1 MMLHSKK
8 QQGITSVEF
17 AIVGSVFFIV
27 LLGVIEVGRLLF
39 TWNALAEATRRGA
52 RVAAVCPP
60 DHSAIRRIAVFDDVS
75 GTGVSPIIF
84 GLTENNILVSYLD
97 VNGALV
103 GDVTVEADYLD
114 IAYVRVEI
122 IGTGT
127 NQFQYQMLIPSLNR
141 TIDAPSFAATIPR
154 ESLGVPR
161 LDPAGTPVAAG
172 CFGTPT

>member
-17 AIVGSVFFIV
+17 AIVGSVFFMV

-60 DHSAIRRIAVFDDVS
+60 NHSAIRRIAVFDDVD
-75 GTGVSPIIF
+75 GTGVSPIIT
-84 GLTENNILVSYLD
+84 GLTENNVLVSYLRVD
-97 VNGALV
+97 GSLA
-103 GDVTVEADYLD
+103 GDLSVVANYTA

-122 IGTGT
+122 IATGT
-127 NQFQYQMLIPSLNR
+127 NQFQYQMFIPTLTNMI
-141 TIDAPSFAATIPR
+141 TAPSFAATIPR

-161 LDPAGTPVAAG
+161 LDPAGIPVAAG
-172 CFGTPT
+172 CFGTPI

>member
-8 QQGITSVEF
+8 QQGVTSVEF
-17 AIVGSVFFIV
+17 AIVGSVFFMV

-60 DHSAIRRIAVFDDVS
+60 NHSAIRRIAVFDDIN

-97 VNGALV
+97 VNGSPV

-114 IAYVRVEI
+114 IEYIRVEI
-122 IGTGT
+122 DTDT
-127 NQFQYQMLIPSLNR
+127 NQFQYQMLIPTLNSMI
-141 TIDAPSFAATIPR
+141 TAPSFAATIPR

-161 LDPAGTPVAAG
+161 LDAAGTPVTAG

>member
-8 QQGITSVEF
+8 QQGVTSVEF
-17 AIVGSVFFIV
+17 AIVGSVFFMV

-60 DHSAIRRIAVFDDVS
+60 NHSAIRRIAVFNDEN
-75 GTGVSPIIF
+75 GTGVSPIIS
-84 GLTENNILVSYLD
+84 GLTINNIRVSYLGED
-97 VNGALV
+97 GAPV

-114 IAYVRVEI
+114 IEYVRVEI
-122 IGTGT
+122 DV
-127 NQFQYQMLIPSLNR
+127 NNNPFQFQMLIPTLNR
-141 TIDAPSFAATIPR
+141 MVTAPRFAATIPR

-161 LDPAGTPVAAG
+161 LDATGTPVAAG